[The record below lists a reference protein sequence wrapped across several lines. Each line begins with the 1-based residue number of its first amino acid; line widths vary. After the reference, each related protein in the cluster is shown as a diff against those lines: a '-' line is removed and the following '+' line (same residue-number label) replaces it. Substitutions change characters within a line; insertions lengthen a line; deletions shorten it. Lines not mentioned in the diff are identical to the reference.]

1 MISISFFAAFSFL
14 APPCPFC
21 GGELE
26 FDVETTQA
34 GLKGFLDEV
43 GEVSAYGVVT
53 SPDGEGMA
61 FYGRFTCKECNKS
74 LDTYAEHVRA
84 WLVS

>member
-1 MISISFFAAFSFL
+1 MITIDFFAAFSFL

-26 FDVETTQA
+26 FDVEATQA

-43 GEVSAYGVVT
+43 GEKSTYGVVT
-53 SPDGEGMA
+53 SPDGEMA
-61 FYGRFTCKECNKS
+61 FYGR
-74 LDTYAEHVRA
+74 LPVRSA
-84 WLVS
+84 TKA